1 MGKIDYQAI
10 YERNRFGWHAMT
22 EEPQRYIGL
31 LAGHYS
37 DGNHF
42 VYELLQNAED
52 ACAETVVIEY
62 HSDRLVFR
70 HDGKPFDEADVRG
83 VCAMADGTKD
93 RHDAQTIGRF
103 GMGFKS
109 VYKYTSCPEIYSDDE
124 SFVIQNFLLSEEI
137 KDGWDYQAEKEAL
150 SYSQEADEDY
160 RPFVDS
166 KHLTKI
172 VIPFQERTH
181 DNQIVPKSGQD
192 VLDKLGS
199 LSGEILLF
207 LTHIKDL
214 YWTDCESERHVHIAL
229 HYEEGDEKRITC
241 RRADSEN
248 ESEEITKYLKYR
260 KVFDHAEMHAAE
272 VSVVYKLNA
281 QGKNIN
287 EMPHTPIWVYFPT
300 LDMTYLPFLIH
311 GSFETAVSREKLM
324 FPSEFNNDLFGVL
337 GDLIADS
344 MRDLAERKLITQ
356 AFLRNIVLPSFK
368 DGSVHVAKLG
378 LKEKITNVFLKH
390 KLLPDQDGIYR
401 SPNELTIAVPF
412 SLADQRKSLLWQESF
427 VEGAHFVAFND
438 ENASRFT
445 DYFNWL
451 RDDLHIRIFDI
462 RQWTKK
468 LCELSVRSIELSGA
482 GLEDIE
488 RFYSFLWDYD
498 SRPMKYF
505 RATSYETALQEG
517 KSSVWSDLRKA
528 PIFLNAENCLVPAVA
543 KNGSAIYLGTASSY
557 QTLRPAEV
565 LHPKMA
571 KSYRKLFEDSFDIP
585 VFDNYRYAQ
594 EKILP
599 KYRNVWNNEVVFR
612 EEEKAEKEY
621 IDDLRV
627 LLELTND
634 MERRE
639 NIVQSVQYASI
650 IKIKTEDGVP
660 RFAAPHSVYMDMSDE
675 KIDLQIY
682 FAPACEDWELDD
694 EANNFSCCNSF
705 FTNGIEYK
713 RIDEAFYRQNGIS
726 LNKLRM
732 LGVLSTP
739 VTDGRREG
747 EVRRELWWA
756 IGAYCPH
763 IDVIGLETNLK
774 YIASNPQEEMAKRK
788 SAEIL
793 KLFLRISN
801 KLTGEV
807 KRRKSKPYIEYGEAE
822 ILGRL
827 RTPSW
832 LFDKTGELR
841 RIQDMSRYELNE
853 EIYGELSDDKT
864 PYAVLGFAI
873 KSADETKELVERFDS
888 LDEETQKSMFCI
900 LARKQGYDVTVM
912 EQPLHKEGEGF
923 DLHTSHTAE
932 FPQRPVKNMG
942 RLIHHVQQDFLCAD
956 KVRYEKVLRS
966 IRTSKPVDRNGYV
979 KGMYCCENGR
989 HICQRCKE
997 ETTYVEA
1004 VEIANLGIELA
1015 QIHLCL
1021 CPVCA
1026 RRYKSARARD
1036 SFKEEAVRTL
1046 ENAALGQQEAC
1057 PVTLAED
1064 CTVYFTETH
1073 LAEVQEI
1080 LRLLR
1085 ECDS

>member
-37 DGNHF
+37 DNNHF

-83 VCAMADGTKD
+83 VCSMLEGTKD

-109 VYKYTSCPEIYSDDE
+109 VYKYTSFPEIYSDEE
-124 SFVIQNFLLSEEI
+124 SFAIQNFLLPEEI
-137 KDGWDYQAEKEAL
+137 KDGWDYRAEKEAL
-150 SYSQEADEDY
+150 SYSQGGDEAC
-160 RPFVDS
+160 RPFAAS

-214 YWTDCESERHVHIAL
+214 YWTDCESGRHVHIAL
-229 HYEEGDEKRITC
+229 HCEEDDEKFITC

-260 KVFDHAEMHAAE
+260 KVFDHAEMHTAE

-324 FPSEFNNDLFGVL
+324 FPSEFNNDLLDVL

-356 AFLRNIVLPSFK
+356 AFLRNIILPSFK
-368 DGSVHVAKLG
+368 DESVHVAKLG
-378 LKEKITNVFLKH
+378 LKEKITNAFLKH
-390 KLLPDQDGIYR
+390 KLLPDQDNIYR
-401 SPNELTIAVPF
+401 SADELAVVVPF
-412 SLADQRKSLLWQESF
+412 SLARQRRSALWAESF
-427 VEGAHFVAFND
+427 ENVPYFAALSDERGSGFND
-438 ENASRFT
+438 
-445 DYFNWL
+445 YFLWL
-451 RDDLHIRIFDI
+451 KDELHLRIFTLSDWAT
-462 RQWTKK
+462 R
-468 LCELSVRSIELSGA
+468 LCRLSTRVVEDSENVFSELET
-482 GLEDIE
+482 
-488 RFYSFLWDYD
+488 FYSFLKNAWEQKKPSHWASDYEKAAYITED
-498 SRPMKYF
+498 TWNVLR
-505 RATSYETALQEG
+505 RAP
-517 KSSVWSDLRKA
+517 V
-528 PIFLNAENCLVPAVA
+528 ILNAKNQLVPAADDRGACVYLSA
-543 KNGSAIYLGTASSY
+543 SGSGH
-557 QTLRPAEV
+557 TLSISARV
-565 LHPKMA
+565 HPQML
-571 KSYRKLFEDSFDIP
+571 R
-585 VFDNYRYAQ
+585 NYRELFKDGFCITDFDDYQYAC

-599 KYRNVWNNEVVFR
+599 KYGDAKSFAHTESTEFL
-612 EEEKAEKEY
+612 EKEY
-621 IDDLRV
+621 IEDIRA
-627 LLELTND
+627 LLALTED
-634 MERRE
+634 AGRRGE
-639 NIVQSVQYASI
+639 IACAVRDSTI
-650 IKIKTEDGVP
+650 IKVLTEDDSL
-660 RFAAPHSVYMDMSDE
+660 RFACPPMVYMDISDE
-675 KIDLQIY
+675 GIDLGVY
-682 FAPACEDWELDD
+682 FAPVREQPLMEDDD
-694 EANNFSCCNSF
+694 EARMIPVVSA
-705 FTNGIEYK
+705 GYQ
-713 RIDEAFYRQNGIS
+713 RIDADFYRAHDIAPDQLKAFGA
-726 LNKLRM
+726 
-732 LGVLSTP
+732 VSTP
-739 VTDGRREG
+739 VDEGQRENEKIKG
-747 EVRRELWWA
+747 KETWKALGKFCPKLSVEGLSVNL
-756 IGAYCPH
+756 AY
-763 IDVIGLETNLK
+763 IRN
-774 YIASNPQEEMAKRK
+774 YPQEELAKQK

-793 KLFLRISN
+793 KLFLHISN
-801 KLTGEV
+801 KLTGVIE
-807 KRRKSKPYIEYGEAE
+807 RRTTNPYHTPKHAAD
-822 ILGRL
+822 ILNVL
-827 RTPSW
+827 HASPW
-832 LFDKTGELR
+832 LFDRAGDLR
-841 RIQDMSRYELNE
+841 RIGEISRQRLDPA
-853 EIYGELSDDKT
+853 IYTGLPSADE
-864 PYAVLGFAI
+864 PYAVLGFAVRENLGKEELFAHI
-873 KSADETKELVERFDS
+873 ETLERSDKEKLFK
-888 LDEETQKSMFCI
+888 Q
-900 LARKQGYDVTVM
+900 LARELDHDVAEM
-912 EQPLHKEGEGF
+912 EQPSHTEEEIF

-956 KVRYEKVLRS
+956 KVRYEQVLRS
-966 IRTSKPVDRNGYV
+966 MRTSKPVDRNDYV
-979 KGMYCCENGR
+979 KGMYCTENGR

-997 ETTYVEA
+997 ETTYIEA

-1085 ECDS
+1085 EGDS

>member
-37 DGNHF
+37 DSNHF

-93 RHDAQTIGRF
+93 KYDAQTIGRF

-109 VYKYTSCPEIYSDDE
+109 VYKYTCCPEIYSDEE
-124 SFVIQNFLLSEEI
+124 SFAIQNFLLPEEI

-199 LSGEILLF
+199 LSGELLLF

-229 HYEEGDEKRITC
+229 HYEEGDVKRITC
-241 RRADSEN
+241 RCEDSEN
-248 ESEEITKYLKYR
+248 ESEEITKYLKYT
-260 KVFDHAEMHAAE
+260 KVFDHVKMRAAV

-281 QGKNIN
+281 PGKNIN

-356 AFLRNIVLPSFK
+356 AFLRNIILPSFK
-368 DGSVHVAKLG
+368 DESVHVAKLG

-401 SPNELTIAVPF
+401 SADELAVAVPF
-412 SLADQRKSLLWQESF
+412 SLAGQRRSALWRESF
-427 VEGAHFVAFND
+427 EKAPYFVALSD
-438 ENASRFT
+438 EHGSGFS
-445 DYFNWL
+445 DYFLWL
-451 RDDLHIRIFDI
+451 RNDIHLDIFTLSDWAA
-462 RQWTKK
+462 R
-468 LCELSVRSIELSGA
+468 LCELSTHEVEVLENVFSELES
-482 GLEDIE
+482 
-488 RFYSFLWDYD
+488 FYSFLKNAWAQKKPSRWAFDYE
-498 SRPMKYF
+498 K
-505 RATSYETALQEG
+505 ETYAGTEDAW
-517 KSSVWSDLRKA
+517 SSLRCA
-528 PIFLNAENCLVPAVA
+528 PVILNAENSLVPAVDDRGA
-543 KNGSAIYLGTASSY
+543 CVYLSASSDNH
-557 QTLRPAEV
+557 TLPASV
-565 LHPKMA
+565 LVHPRILRN
-571 KSYRKLFEDSFDIP
+571 YRELLKEGFCITD
-585 VFDNYRYAQ
+585 FDNYQYAC
-594 EKILP
+594 ETILP
-599 KYRNVWNNEVVFR
+599 KYGDAKSFARATDTEFL
-612 EEEKAEKEY
+612 EKEY
-621 IDDLRV
+621 IEDIRA
-627 LLELTND
+627 LLALTED
-634 MERRE
+634 AGRCGEIARAVRDF
-639 NIVQSVQYASI
+639 AI
-650 IKIKTEDGVP
+650 IKVFTEDDSL
-660 RFAAPHSVYMDMSDE
+660 RFACPPMVYMDTSDE
-675 KIDLQIY
+675 GIDLGVY
-682 FAPACEDWELDD
+682 FAPVREASSADD
-694 EANNFSCCNSF
+694 AEERRMIPVVSA
-705 FTNGIEYK
+705 GYQ
-713 RIDEAFYRQNGIS
+713 RIDADFYREHDIEPDRLKFLGID
-726 LNKLRM
+726 
-732 LGVLSTP
+732 STP
-739 VTDGRREG
+739 VNEGQRESEKQRG
-747 EVRRELWWA
+747 KVSWSAL
-756 IGAYCPH
+756 GSYCPYLF
-763 IDVIGLETNLK
+763 VWGLQENLT
-774 YIASNPQEEMAKRK
+774 YIRDYPHEDMAKRK

-793 KLFLRISN
+793 KLFLHISSKLKGSITKN
-801 KLTGEV
+801 KTDPE
-807 KRRKSKPYIEYGEAE
+807 EYSEEAG
-822 ILGRL
+822 ILKKL
-827 RTPSW
+827 RSYSW
-832 LFDKTGELR
+832 LFDRAGDLR
-841 RIQDMSRYELNE
+841 RIGEISRQRLDPA
-853 EIYGELSDDKT
+853 IYTGLPSADE
-864 PYAVLGFAI
+864 PYAVLGFAVRENLGKEELFAHI
-873 KSADETKELVERFDS
+873 ETLERSDKEKLFK
-888 LDEETQKSMFCI
+888 Q
-900 LARKQGYDVTVM
+900 LARELDHDVAEM
-912 EQPLHKEGEGF
+912 EQPSHTEEEIF

-966 IRTSKPVDRNGYV
+966 IRTSKPVDRNDYV

-1026 RRYKSARARD
+1026 RRYKSARAHD

-1085 ECDS
+1085 EGDS

>member
-37 DGNHF
+37 DNNHF

-83 VCAMADGTKD
+83 VCSMLEGTKD

-109 VYKYTSCPEIYSDDE
+109 VYKYTSFPEIYSDEE
-124 SFVIQNFLLSEEI
+124 SFAIQNFLLPEEI

-150 SYSQEADEDY
+150 SYSQEGDEAC
-160 RPFVDS
+160 RPFAAS

-214 YWTDCESERHVHIAL
+214 YWTDCESGRHVHIAL
-229 HYEEGDEKRITC
+229 HCEEDDEKFITC

-260 KVFDHAEMHAAE
+260 KVFDHAEMHTAE

-287 EMPHTPIWVYFPT
+287 EMPHTPIWGYFPT

-324 FPSEFNNDLFGVL
+324 FPSEFNNDLLDVL

-356 AFLRNIVLPSFK
+356 AFLRNIILPSFK
-368 DGSVHVAKLG
+368 DESVHVAKLG
-378 LKEKITNVFLKH
+378 LKEKITNAFLKH
-390 KLLPDQDGIYR
+390 KLLPDQDNIYR
-401 SPNELTIAVPF
+401 SADELAVVVPF
-412 SLADQRKSLLWQESF
+412 SLARQRRSALWAESF
-427 VEGAHFVAFND
+427 ENVPYFAALSDERGSGFND
-438 ENASRFT
+438 
-445 DYFNWL
+445 YFLWL
-451 RDDLHIRIFDI
+451 KDELHLRIFTLSDWAT
-462 RQWTKK
+462 R
-468 LCELSVRSIELSGA
+468 LCRLSTRVVEDSENVFSELET
-482 GLEDIE
+482 
-488 RFYSFLWDYD
+488 FYSFLKNAWEQKKPSHWASDYEKAAYITED
-498 SRPMKYF
+498 TWNVLR
-505 RATSYETALQEG
+505 RAP
-517 KSSVWSDLRKA
+517 V
-528 PIFLNAENCLVPAVA
+528 ILNAKNQLVPAADDRGACVYLSA
-543 KNGSAIYLGTASSY
+543 SGSGH
-557 QTLRPAEV
+557 TLSISARV
-565 LHPKMA
+565 HPQML
-571 KSYRKLFEDSFDIP
+571 R
-585 VFDNYRYAQ
+585 NYRELFKDGFCITDFDDYQYAC

-599 KYRNVWNNEVVFR
+599 KYGDAKSFAHTESTEFL
-612 EEEKAEKEY
+612 EKEY
-621 IDDLRV
+621 IEDIRA
-627 LLELTND
+627 LLALTED
-634 MERRE
+634 AGRRGE
-639 NIVQSVQYASI
+639 IACAVRDSTI
-650 IKIKTEDGVP
+650 IKVLTEDDSL
-660 RFAAPHSVYMDMSDE
+660 RFACPPMVYMDISDE
-675 KIDLQIY
+675 GIDLGVY
-682 FAPACEDWELDD
+682 FAPVREDWELDD
-694 EANNFSCCNSF
+694 EANALPCCNSF
-705 FTNGIEYK
+705 FSNGVEYK
-713 RIDEAFYRQNGIS
+713 RIDEAFYRQNAIS
-726 LNKLRM
+726 LDKLRT

-739 VTDGRREG
+739 VTDGWRKG
-747 EVRRELWWA
+747 EIRRELWWA

-853 EIYGELSDDKT
+853 EIYGEISDDKT

-966 IRTSKPVDRNGYV
+966 IRTSKPVDRNDYV

-1085 ECDS
+1085 EGNS